1 MNWLLF
7 EDKIIA
13 LDMFNTMLDPIMV
26 FIVVMAIILTLIEIV
41 RYMTYEGT
49 GCRIYS
55 IKTSNIIKVVLLL
68 ILTLVIVV
76 GITNIIEHYLHELM
90 KFDGYMYINYAKK
103 IIEI

>member
-13 LDMFNTMLDPIMV
+13 LDKFNTMLDPIMSC
-26 FIVVMAIILTLIEIV
+26 IVIVLLILIPLCFFDHMEYKSTGQRTL
-41 RYMTYEGT
+41 
-49 GCRIYS
+49 S
-55 IKTSNIIKVVLLL
+55 IKTSNTIKVVLVLV
-68 ILTLVIVV
+68 LTLVIVV

-90 KFDGYMYINYAKK
+90 LFDGYMYINYAKE